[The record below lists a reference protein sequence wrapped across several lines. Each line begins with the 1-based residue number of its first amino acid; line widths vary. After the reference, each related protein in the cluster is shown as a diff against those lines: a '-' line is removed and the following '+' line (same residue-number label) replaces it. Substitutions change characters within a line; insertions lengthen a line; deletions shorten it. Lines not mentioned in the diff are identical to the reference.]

1 MEPLQARLSPG
12 SSLFLSETHLDKP
25 KAEKVRCDVFDHHES
40 DGGGGLLLL
49 WRDDINVRDKESQ
62 RTILMSS

>member
-12 SSLFLSETHLDKP
+12 SSLFLSETHLDKA

-40 DGGGGLLLL
+40 DGGGG
-49 WRDDINVRDKESQ
+49 VAVFVAG
-62 RTILMSS
+62 

>member
-12 SSLFLSETHLDKP
+12 SSLFLSETHLDKA

-40 DGGGGLLLL
+40 DGGGGCCCCGGMTLMF
-49 WRDDINVRDKESQ
+49 VTKSHKE
-62 RTILMSS
+62 LY